1 MSVAV
6 YWWRAT
12 RRRSWRAALAVAL
25 IGGLLGAVAFGAL
38 AGARRTA
45 SAYGRYLQSINSS
58 DVFVNIPAPE
68 VQPIPE
74 IAALPG
80 VRSGAAWLG
89 LNANPVVR
97 GHIDDSFLDNGL
109 EGSFNGEY
117 FRQDRMTVL
126 AGTLPGLGATGQ
138 IALTA
143 QLARVFG
150 VGVGGHV
157 TYQFYQL
164 NLRTGVT
171 SPGERSTF
179 LVTAIVETPPVLT
192 DQFDEAA
199 LAVLPPAATAR
210 YRQANEFSFSWV
222 GLRLRTGEAGIPAVQ
237 RQLAV
242 LGTRLGHQLEIRRLD
257 TIHREVQQ
265 AIAPQAI
272 AVAIFGALAAL
283 AMLIL
288 VGQALTQMLSRSA
301 AQLPVLQA
309 VGATR
314 VQAAMAVG
322 LEGAMVVMTAVVL
335 SVAGAVAVSP
345 LAPVGP
351 VRQFDP
357 ARGVEADPLVLGGGA
372 AAMVVVLL
380 GLLTVLAWRSVRQAG
395 GRPPPRPSVIARAAA
410 ASGLPVTA
418 VVGTRLALE
427 RGSGRRPA
435 TVRGALFGS
444 IAAVTAVV
452 MALVFGAS
460 LTGLAAHP
468 VRYGWNWTLLMDSEG
483 GFGNWQPAT
492 MAGLIDHQ
500 PGVIGWSAFGF
511 TQVPIDGQ
519 EIPVLGLQRYLG
531 SVAPPTTSGHPIA
544 GPGQIELGTITLR
557 QLGKHVGDQVTVGTG
572 RTRRDLTIVGTVT
585 LPSIGVILTDHVSLG
600 RGAMLPQSTL
610 LAIQG
615 VRANGAQQPT
625 APVEA
630 AFPSAAAIDLVR
642 NATDARLLAGR
653 IAAASPDGSP
663 GGTYALGPQIGAAV
677 SGAAKMGSQPLTLA
691 LALAAAAVL
700 SLVLTVLASVR
711 RRRQELALLKTL
723 GLRRRQVR
731 AVVGWQTTTILI
743 IAAAVG
749 MPLGIAAGRWAWV
762 SFANSIGVVPVAAVP
777 VPALALGFVV
787 LLAAGNL
794 LAAGPATVAA
804 RIAPAVALR
813 AE

>member
-1 MSVAV
+1 MSFAV

-12 RRRSWRAALAVAL
+12 RRRSWRAALTVAL

-58 DVFVNIPAPE
+58 DIFVNFPASA
-68 VQPIPE
+68 VQRIPE
-74 IAALPG
+74 IAALPA
-80 VRSGAAWLG
+80 VRSSAAWLG

-157 TYQFYQL
+157 TYQFYKL
-164 NLRTGVT
+164 NLRTGVS
-171 SPGERSTF
+171 SPSERSTF

-210 YRQANEFSFSWV
+210 YRQADEFSFGWV
-222 GLRLRTGEAGIPAVQ
+222 GLRLRTGEAGIPAAQ
-237 RQLAV
+237 RQLAA
-242 LGTRLGHQLEIRRLD
+242 LGTRLGGQPEIRRLD
-257 TIHREVQQ
+257 SIHREVQQ

-272 AVAIFGALAAL
+272 ALAIFGALSAL

-288 VGQALTQMLSRSA
+288 VSQALTQMLSRSA
-301 AQLPVLQA
+301 AQMPVVHA

-314 VQAAMAVG
+314 MQAAMAVG
-322 LEGAMVVMTAVVL
+322 LEGAVVVMTAVVL
-335 SVAGAVAVSP
+335 AVAGAVAVSP

-395 GRPPPRPSVIARAAA
+395 GRPQPRPSVIARAAA
-410 ASGLPVTA
+410 AAGLPVTA

-452 MALVFGAS
+452 TALVFGAS

-483 GFGNWQPAT
+483 GFGYWQPAS
-492 MAGLIDHQ
+492 MARLIDHQ

-519 EIPVLGLQRYLG
+519 EIPALGLQRYLG

-544 GPGQIELGTITLR
+544 GPGQIELGTTTLR
-557 QLGKHVGDQVTVGTG
+557 QLGRHVGDKVTVGTG
-572 RTRRDLTIVGTVT
+572 KTRRDLTIVGTVT
-585 LPSIGVILTDHVSLG
+585 LPSIGVILSDHVSLG
-600 RGAMLPQSTL
+600 RGAMLPESTL

-615 VRANGAQQPT
+615 VQANGGQQADRALP
-625 APVEA
+625 AY
-630 AFPSAAAIDLVR
+630 PSAAAIDLTPGG
-642 NATDARLLAGR
+642 TDTRLLASR
-653 IAAASPDGSP
+653 IAAANPDGTP

-723 GLRRRQVR
+723 GLRRGQVR

-743 IAAAVG
+743 IAVAVG
-749 MPLGIAAGRWAWV
+749 MPLGVAAGRWAWEG
-762 SFANSIGVVPVAAVP
+762 FANSIGVMPVAAVP